1 MVSLLPLSPQHQGL
15 WALNSHFLLMCTSAD
30 QTPSHLQTPQLHS
43 RSSPTTL
50 PHITGISVD
59 SPMYL
64 EYDIQSMLN
73 KIKHDLVLSQN
84 SEGSHTQR
92 SPECCFE
99 ALPTFPL
106 NFVSVL
112 ATQNQR
118 GAGTS
123 SPALGRFHM
132 CLFNLQDLGERKAT
146 MAGLNVY
153 QLACIP
159 TWHWNLVTST

>member
-1 MVSLLPLSPQHQGL
+1 
-15 WALNSHFLLMCTSAD
+15 
-30 QTPSHLQTPQLHS
+30 
-43 RSSPTTL
+43 
-50 PHITGISVD
+50 
-59 SPMYL
+59 MYL

-73 KIKHDLVLSQN
+73 NIKHDLVLSQN

-106 NFVSVL
+106 NFVSIL

-132 CLFNLQDLGERKAT
+132 CLFNLQDLGGKEGNHGWAQCVSARLYPHLALEPSDVNLT
-146 MAGLNVY
+146 NLCASVLSAASY
-153 QLACIP
+153 QTLRP
-159 TWHWNLVTST
+159 

>member
-1 MVSLLPLSPQHQGL
+1 MVLLLPLSPQHQGL
-15 WALNSHFLLMCTSAD
+15 WALNSYFLLMCTSAD
-30 QTPSHLQTPQLHS
+30 QNSFTFQTPKLHS

-64 EYDIQSMLN
+64 EHDIQRVLT
-73 KIKHDLVLSQN
+73 KIKHDLVLSQI
-84 SEGSHTQR
+84 SEGSHTQG
-92 SPECCFE
+92 STECCFE

-106 NFVSVL
+106 DFVSEL

-118 GAGTS
+118 GAETS

-132 CLFNLQDLGERKAT
+132 SLFNLQDLGGKEGNHGWAQCVSRRLYPQPGT
-146 MAGLNVY
+146 G
-153 QLACIP
+153 
-159 TWHWNLVTST
+159 T